1 MLKALLFC
9 TALIGCTSSSTDANE
24 PSKSDFIFN
33 PHTEELEIGI
43 QTAEE
48 CGHIVDNLVC
58 NMALMDSNE
67 EYWELYDLEGNIIL
81 LDFSTMWCGP
91 CQNAAATAQEF
102 QDIYEDDQFQYVTI
116 LVEDEEG
123 IPVDYEDLRRW
134 VEFYGLISVPTLLG
148 NRDLIDTQDP
158 SQGYPVSSWPTFVFI
173 NRDLT
178 VYHGLYGYSEEWLH
192 SLIQEML

>member
-1 MLKALLFC
+1 
-9 TALIGCTSSSTDANE
+9 
-24 PSKSDFIFN
+24 
-33 PHTEELEIGI
+33 
-43 QTAEE
+43 
-48 CGHIVDNLVC
+48 
-58 NMALMDSNE
+58 MALMDSNE

-148 NRDLIDTQDP
+148 NRDLIDAQDP